1 MKFLI
6 VDEENSKVKIDD
18 VEINQSIQIV
28 EGSFDQSKVSDKYFT
43 YFTEGLNKGP
53 FFSDGIHIH
62 QLIDST
68 FRFEGE
74 ITRVSV
80 VNNSLRFE
88 RYNITNLDYK
98 PNIVSYVYSNTDI
111 HSFIVDEEKF
121 WTLTI
126 PKISFGGNKNVLNVR
141 IGSVDTNTGG
151 HLRNSFVSTWELDN
165 NDNLIVRVY
174 IKNTLGQQLNVNN
187 VMLIIQTI

>member
-1 MKFLI
+1 MKVLVLSDDNKLAI
-6 VDEENSKVKIDD
+6 VD
-18 VEINQSIQIV
+18 VEINQPIQIV
-28 EGSFDQSKVSDKYFT
+28 EGSFDETKVSDKYFT
-43 YFTEGLNKGP
+43 YFTGGLNKGP

-68 FRFEGE
+68 FRFDGE
-74 ITRVSV
+74 ITKVSV
-80 VNNSLRFE
+80 VSNSLRFE
-88 RYNITNLDYK
+88 RYNQTNLDYK

-126 PKISFGGNKNVLNVR
+126 PYASFGSNNNVLNVR
-141 IGSVDTNTGG
+141 IGSVDTNIGG

-165 NDNLIVRVY
+165 NNNLIVRVY
-174 IKNTLGQQLNVNN
+174 MKNTLGQQLNVNN
-187 VMLIIQTI
+187 VSLIIQTI